1 MAVAVYEETECRK
14 NGPAQDTN
22 LPPETSSALE
32 SGTSISSSREVLP
45 APPTAIL
52 ENIHESGEINL
63 NLAEGGKGGGSV
75 ERVFT
80 GDEDTSGFVKEL
92 SWNSGDCNKEERRD
106 AFSDEGVS
114 DTVSAEWRKGDF
126 FVPVGLEVTE
136 MAAEGEFKD
145 GMRAEMKA
153 GKGTNSYESGE
164 ELVAER
170 AVKREIEEKDTE
182 GKLVLEKEHKV
193 APKRKNIRKRR
204 RSAKP
209 QRAIEANSSAS
220 FVETVLSWLLSVFL
234 WLQAFSPT
242 TLCWSP
248 NSLFC
253 IVMLGVAS
261 GTGGVF
267 TSNDHQSLSCIA
279 CKSPG
284 CAADVTKIWCG
295 DDELLK
301 GLPIPLCTSISQRS
315 KTVCQHDGRT
325 FVLMIEEGKKCDM
338 EQYHDHVPSE
348 KTECPPLLEAAQ
360 DSRLDT
366 VRGDTTLSAPTLNA
380 DMTTS
385 PPPPENGSLFG
396 GVIVILVIGFIGVVV
411 AVYLIRQKQQGAS
424 RNQDEETEMSALN
437 NGINQNG
444 GPANRDNN
452 EEVAVNMLDNGGP
465 LSYRQ

>member
-14 NGPAQDTN
+14 NCPAQDTN

-63 NLAEGGKGGGSV
+63 NLAEGGKGEGSV

-80 GDEDTSGFVKEL
+80 GDEDTSGIVKEL
-92 SWNSGDCNKEERRD
+92 SWNSGDCDKEERRD
-106 AFSDEGVS
+106 AFSEGVS
-114 DTVSAEWRKGDF
+114 DIVSAGWREGDC
-126 FVPVGLEVTE
+126 FVPVGVEVTE
-136 MAAEGEFKD
+136 MAAEGEFED
-145 GMRAEMKA
+145 GMRAEMKE

-204 RSAKP
+204 RSTKP
-209 QRAIEANSSAS
+209 QRDKEANSSAS
-220 FVETVLSWLLSVFL
+220 FVETVLSLLLSVFL

-242 TLCWSP
+242 MLSWSP

-279 CKSPG
+279 CKIPG

-295 DDELLK
+295 EDELLK
-301 GLPIPLCTSISQRS
+301 GLPIPLCTSISQKS

-385 PPPPENGSLFG
+385 PPPEN
-396 GVIVILVIGFIGVVV
+396 GFIGVVV
-411 AVYLIRQKQQGAS
+411 AVYLIRQKKQGAS

-444 GPANRDNN
+444 GPANRDKN

-465 LSYRQ
+465 LSHRQ

>member
-14 NGPAQDTN
+14 NCPAQDTN

-52 ENIHESGEINL
+52 ENIHESGAINL
-63 NLAEGGKGGGSV
+63 NLAEGGK
-75 ERVFT
+75 
-80 GDEDTSGFVKEL
+80 D
-92 SWNSGDCNKEERRD
+92 
-106 AFSDEGVS
+106 
-114 DTVSAEWRKGDF
+114 
-126 FVPVGLEVTE
+126 
-136 MAAEGEFKD
+136 
-145 GMRAEMKA
+145 
-153 GKGTNSYESGE
+153 
-164 ELVAER
+164 
-170 AVKREIEEKDTE
+170 
-182 GKLVLEKEHKV
+182 
-193 APKRKNIRKRR
+193 
-204 RSAKP
+204 
-209 QRAIEANSSAS
+209 
-220 FVETVLSWLLSVFL
+220 
-234 WLQAFSPT
+234 
-242 TLCWSP
+242 
-248 NSLFC
+248 SLFC

-295 DDELLK
+295 EDELLK
-301 GLPIPLCTSISQRS
+301 GLPIPLCTSISQKS
-315 KTVCQHDGRT
+315 KTVCQHNGRT

-360 DSRLDT
+360 NSRLDT

-385 PPPPENGSLFG
+385 PPPENGSLFV

-437 NGINQNG
+437 NGIKQNG

-465 LSYRQ
+465 LSHRQ